1 MANWTNPTVNSNYVT
16 FVDEVKNRDVDAAL
30 MFDGTGTN
38 LPNLTIR
45 WNQSNSRFERLQD
58 GTWQARILAVSGG
71 GTGAATPSGARS
83 ALGLGLMAQQ
93 APDAVSITGGSI
105 TGVSFSGTGTLSGNA
120 STASTWQTA
129 RTLQI
134 GRTGKSVNGGANV
147 TWTQAEI
154 GDQAASA
161 RTLVVRDSNADIHC
175 RLLRSN
181 YQNQT
186 SITAGSA
193 IAYRVSTTDN
203 YIRFSTNMTA
213 VRNHIGANNA
223 SNLTSGT
230 VPDARFQETIT
241 LNLNS
246 GAFEGTN
253 GTLVLVK
260 IGRQVTL
267 YAPNNLSHAS
277 GSLASTGAGA
287 IPPGWRPMAHG
298 VGTWPSNVYNFD
310 SNYVHLV
317 QVTSSGS
324 FRISHRT
331 WAGSSAALSFAPAP
345 MLSWITD

>member
-134 GRTGKSVNGGANV
+134 GATGKSVNGSANV
-147 TWTQAEI
+147 TWTAAEI
-154 GDQAASA
+154 GTSNNTGNTVVTRNASGGFSA
-161 RTLVVRDSNADIHC
+161 GT
-175 RLLRSN
+175 
-181 YQNQT
+181 
-186 SITAGSA
+186 ITATFSGNGSD
-193 IAYRVSTTDN
+193 V
-203 YIRFSTNMTA
+203 TNL
-213 VRNHIGANNA
+213 NA

-230 VPDARFQETIT
+230 VNAAR
-241 LNLNS
+241 L
-246 GAFEGTN
+246 
-253 GTLVLVK
+253 
-260 IGRQVTL
+260 
-267 YAPNNLSHAS
+267 
-277 GSLASTGAGA
+277 
-287 IPPGWRPMAHG
+287 
-298 VGTWPSNVYNFD
+298 PSNVPLQQAETVTLGNDF
-310 SNYVHLV
+310 STTTTNHVLCTRIGNMITINQTQTLFLV
-317 QVTSSGS
+317 SSTTS
-324 FRISHRT
+324 
-331 WAGSSAALSFAPAP
+331 ALSASGRIPPQYRPNNTVRHAFFITNTMYSVQIDTGGTLTISARDMATGNATNFSGVTGGVNLAYSR
-345 MLSWITD
+345 LS